1 VSPRRRYRA
10 RATVLSAVAA
20 LVALNGGLV
29 VLLAY
34 RPDLRDPLF
43 YGKEDRL
50 EEQLAEPV
58 PGRITIVAIGSS
70 RTANAFHPPTV
81 EREVTAATGRPC
93 LAFNAAVLGRGP
105 IFQALHLKRLLARG
119 IHPDILVVEIVPSL
133 YAAPDG
139 KPSEIGHLRA
149 DRLTW
154 EEIQE
159 IARLGYSDPEYR
171 SDWRK
176 ALYNPYFAFRFQL
189 LGLFQPR
196 WTPPE
201 VIAEARAF
209 PERTGWQPYT
219 DAVTPESYRKGLEY
233 ARGGHFEHLQK
244 MEPGRAAVEA
254 LREVFE
260 ICRAERITP
269 VVALVPEGSDF
280 RSWYGPEAKA
290 LTTELIAI
298 ACAGADG
305 RVIDAR
311 DWLPDDAFADGH
323 HMLHTAAP
331 IYTGRLTKELIIPA
345 LKPGSR

>member
-1 VSPRRRYRA
+1 MSPRRRHRA
-10 RATVLSAVAA
+10 RATVLSAVLA
-20 LVALNGGLV
+20 LVALNSGLV
-29 VLLAY
+29 LLLAL
-34 RPDLRDPLF
+34 RPDLRDPLY
-43 YGKEDRL
+43 YGKQDRL
-50 EEQLAEPV
+50 VEQLAEPV
-58 PGRITIVAIGSS
+58 PDRITIIAIGSS

-81 EREVTAATGRPC
+81 EREVTAATGKPC

-105 IFQALHLKRLLARG
+105 VFQQLQLRRLLARG
-119 IHPDILVVEIVPSL
+119 IRPDILVVEIVPSL
-133 YAAPDG
+133 YAAQNG

-176 ALYNPYFAFRFQL
+176 AMYNPYFSFRFQL

-209 PERTGWQPYT
+209 PDRTGWQPYT
-219 DAVTPESYRKGLEY
+219 DTVTPEKYRKGLEY
-233 ARGGHFEHLQK
+233 ARGGHFDHLQK
-244 MEPGRAAVEA
+244 MEVGRAAVEA

-260 ICRAERITP
+260 ICRQERITP

-280 RSWYGPEAKA
+280 RSWYGPQAKA
-290 LTTELIAI
+290 LTKELIAI
-298 ACAGADG
+298 ACDGADG

-331 IYTGRLTKELIIPA
+331 IYTERLTRELIIPA
-345 LKPGSR
+345 LKPDR